1 MKHPQPAH
9 VASPLLGIGLM
20 SVAMLTVPGVDGF
33 AKALSA
39 DHSPLFIS
47 WARYAVASLIVLPL
61 AAFSHGATMFPTRRR
76 VPQLLRTLFLV
87 SSMTLYFMAIA
98 RTPLASAMS
107 AFFVG
112 PIIAVLIA
120 VFWLREHLTRRKA
133 MSLMLGFAGALVIAR
148 PGSGFDPGILLA
160 LGAGVCFGCYLVA
173 TRMTALSASPLQT
186 LAFQSLVGT
195 LMMTPQAIAT
205 WSWPQPT
212 EIWMFGALGLISVFS
227 HGLSISAFRHAGATT
242 LAPLVYLELVSAAA
256 IGYFA
261 FAETPDVGTMIG
273 AACIVLAGLILIER
287 RSRRVTPAADP
298 PSTRAP

>member
-9 VASPLLGIGLM
+9 VASPLLGIALM
-20 SVAMLTVPGVDGF
+20 SIAMLTVPGVDGF

-47 WARYAVASLIVLPL
+47 FARYAVASVIVLPL
-61 AAFSHGATMFPTRRR
+61 AAFSHGASLLPNRRR
-76 VPQLLRTLFLV
+76 VPQLFRTFFLV

-98 RTPLASAMS
+98 RIPLATAIS

-112 PIIAVLIA
+112 PIIAVAIA
-120 VFWLREHLTRRKA
+120 VVWLREQMNWRKA
-133 MSLMLGFAGALVIAR
+133 TSLGLGFAGALVIAR
-148 PGSGFDPGILLA
+148 PGGGLDPGILLA
-160 LGAGVCFGCYLVA
+160 LAAGVCFGFYLVT
-173 TRMTALSASPLQT
+173 TRMTAMSASPLQT

-195 LMMTPQAIAT
+195 LMMVPQAVFT
-205 WSWPQPT
+205 WSTPRLD
-212 EIWMFGALGLISVFS
+212 EVWMFAGLGLVSVFS

-261 FAETPDVGTMIG
+261 FGETLDIGTMIG
-273 AACIVLAGLILIER
+273 AVCIVAAGLILIER
-287 RSRRVTPAADP
+287 KSRRTPAPSDGRAD
-298 PSTRAP
+298 